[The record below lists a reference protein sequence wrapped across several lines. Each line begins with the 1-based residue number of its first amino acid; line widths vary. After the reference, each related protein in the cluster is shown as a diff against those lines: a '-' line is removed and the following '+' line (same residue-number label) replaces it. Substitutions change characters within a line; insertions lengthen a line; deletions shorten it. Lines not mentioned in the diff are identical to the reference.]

1 MKSQGT
7 QTTVSK
13 IPTMSCHT
21 PDDQMVVN
29 LTDLVQNANTMRR
42 NRPYRE
48 DILGAHWFAWLD
60 GPRQHPVE
68 YYRNATP
75 VNLIR
80 YRKAWHPV
88 SVPHND
94 PVADQN
100 LVTVYC
106 HSNSVKVG
114 QVLTAYRVT
123 SNPHAHTQSC
133 REPDHEHAK

>member
-13 IPTMSCHT
+13 TPTMSCRT
-21 PDDQMVVN
+21 PDDLMVVN

-48 DILGAHWFAWLD
+48 DILGADWFAWLD
-60 GPRQHPVE
+60 DPRQHPVK
-68 YYRNATP
+68 YCRNATP

-80 YRKAWHPV
+80 YRRAWHPV

-100 LVTVYC
+100 SVIVYC
-106 HSNSVKVG
+106 HGNSV
-114 QVLTAYRVT
+114 TT
-123 SNPHAHTQSC
+123 T
-133 REPDHEHAK
+133 